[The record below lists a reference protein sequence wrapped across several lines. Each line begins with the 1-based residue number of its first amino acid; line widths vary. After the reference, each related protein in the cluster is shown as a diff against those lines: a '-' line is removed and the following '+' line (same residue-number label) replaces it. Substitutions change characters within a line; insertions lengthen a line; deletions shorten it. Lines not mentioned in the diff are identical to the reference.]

1 MTGVKK
7 MANKNDLIRQ
17 HNEMREMIDFLK
29 NNLQESKVRAEASQ
43 LAQNISFLAGKLRIH
58 LIAEDDSLYPRLL
71 EGNDV
76 KAKEIAE
83 RFSQEMGNLS
93 QVFTAYK
100 VKYNISSRILTNVD
114 AYIND
119 TKVIVDALENRI
131 SREDKELYVLL

>member
-1 MTGVKK
+1 

-17 HNEMREMIDFLK
+17 HKEIREMIDFLK
-29 NNLQESKVRAEASQ
+29 NHLQESKVRSEASH

-100 VKYNISSRILTNVD
+100 VKYNISSKILTNVD
-114 AYIND
+114 AYISD
-119 TKVIVDALENRI
+119 TKVIVEALENRI
-131 SREDKELYVLL
+131 GREDKELYVLL